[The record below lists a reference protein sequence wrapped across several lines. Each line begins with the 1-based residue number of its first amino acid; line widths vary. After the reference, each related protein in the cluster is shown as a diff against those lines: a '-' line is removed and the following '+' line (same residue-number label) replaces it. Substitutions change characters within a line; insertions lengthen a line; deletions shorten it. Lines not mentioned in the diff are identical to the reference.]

1 MAFGMIRAR
10 MIMVIVILV
19 MIRMRTRM
27 AKDADLGYFGHF
39 FWANL

>member
-10 MIMVIVILV
+10 MIMVIVLLV

-27 AKDADLGYFGHF
+27 AKDADLGYFSHF

>member
-1 MAFGMIRAR
+1 
-10 MIMVIVILV
+10 MVIVILV

-39 FWANL
+39 FWANLYAARYIAE